1 MPIYEITD
9 NELAPVRETSFS
21 AEGVQERGDLQQ
33 LLKRRIS
40 VLAPDGDVMVLAEEF
55 SDWED
60 SHRRIDLLCLDK
72 DADLVVVEL
81 KRTEDELPSIGV

>member
-1 MPIYEITD
+1 MA
-9 NELAPVRETSFS
+9 NPVCMFRL
-21 AEGVQERGDLQQ
+21 GV
-33 LLKRRIS
+33 
-40 VLAPDGDVMVLAEEF
+40 AEEF